1 MAALGSLVVKLALE
15 YAQYTQGL
23 DRASQESLTFAQNA
37 QKNFDAAKGAVG
49 DFAMKGAG
57 MLAGFVTAALTVDAA
72 MQRFNA
78 AVARADAVD
87 NLAQRLGI
95 ARGEL
100 QELSHVAMLSD
111 TSLEGL
117 GAGAKKL
124 SVLMAEAAGGSEEAQ
139 KKLKSIGVSAVDAN
153 GKLRSSSAVMADIAD
168 KFEGM
173 EDGAGKTALAMAIF
187 GKSGTDLIPMLNGGG
202 AAIREASEEAR
213 AFGLVMSD
221 EGVAAAAAFGDGMD
235 KLSSIVDGVFTQIA
249 DSTLPVMASFLE
261 TMVESASTTDSM
273 SAAAQRLNKDG
284 TIRDWAIGAAKVLG
298 FVMDAGQGVYRVFEI
313 IGKTMGAAA
322 AQAALVLSGD
332 FRAAAEVGR
341 AWASDIDDILNREL
355 FSTKLNA
362 KLAEIGKTVKDAQEG
377 GKTSAPILAS
387 GGKDKDKEKLSDYQK
402 MTAAINDRLT
412 SIAAESTAE
421 KTQTETQKAAI
432 KILSQLRDGTAK
444 LTDEEKR
451 GLATSLET
459 MLLADQANEKRKE
472 EAKEREKLVEGRKS
486 EIEALNKTVEAAE
499 AEVENFGKL
508 PSAITATTIAKL
520 ESAKASIKLTDET
533 KDEIAHLDKLIEA
546 NTRLRDAQSSKERM
560 DKEKEVADQ
569 AAKDWQATADKI
581 EETLTDALMRGFE
594 NGKGFG
600 ENLRDTLVN
609 MFKTMVL
616 RPIIQGVV
624 QNGTNAIFG
633 GGGGGQSGST
643 SGINTLSNIA
653 SFIGKAYK
661 GYQDGGITGAFSSVF
676 SGGAG
681 SLGSSIGGYVSSLG
695 NAMGSSSISAFGSGM
710 GMSGAQ
716 AGQAAA
722 AYNSAGMTSTGS
734 AISSGASW
742 GAAANVVGMAYAGN
756 VAGKALSNGFSAFG
770 GSGNST
776 VNAGTAIGAVVGS
789 IVPVIGTALGALV
802 GGLIGGAVNRMF
814 GHKPK
819 EVTAFGVQGNFTGET
834 FADGQ
839 SWQNWKQ
846 KGGWFRS
853 DKSGTEMGVID
864 AELAKTLG
872 EGFKAVKTSTKDFAE
887 TLGLDAAS
895 VTNYSKSIKL
905 TLTKDEAANTKLLT
919 EQFTAIA
926 NEMAAGLIPNLAEF
940 AKEGEDAGTTL
951 GRLAA
956 TTKTVNEWFR
966 LMGKDAA
973 AAFGASGLAAAKAK
987 QRIIDLA
994 GGVDN
999 FVAQSSFFA
1008 DNFLSDAERMA
1019 PLIESVNKTMT
1030 DLGQGSVKTKEQFA
1044 SLVKG
1049 IDLSTEA
1056 GQNLYASLMSL
1067 APAFLQVANYSAELE
1082 ANLPKPVPGLPE
1094 STDPAAP
1101 AESLEVVKARR
1112 QMEIAIMRLSGDEIG
1127 AVAAE
1132 RAIELAALDD
1142 SLKPMQERI
1151 WALQDAAKEEQ
1162 FWAGQVD
1169 DARSK
1174 LTAAYD
1180 RESTALKDTIDR
1192 FGEFGKSL
1200 RAFRDSLLTG
1210 DMSTLSPEQ
1219 KYQQT
1224 KARFDKTYSLALA
1237 GDPEAMAALES
1248 VSNEFLQASKDYN
1261 ASSTAYAQD
1270 FNRVRDALGKAANAA
1285 DAQVSIAS
1293 RQLAALD
1300 RQVAGL
1306 IDINESVLSVVE
1318 AIGALK
1324 SAEAARAAVKAG
1336 TAGGGKADAAFV
1348 ESLYGEYLGRKSDA
1362 PGLAFWTDAMKRGAT
1377 PADVIAGFLN
1387 SDEYKTKKFA
1397 EGGIFT
1403 NGVVSQP
1410 TRFDMGEMGEA
1421 GPEAIVPLVRTSKG
1435 LGVRMVGAGAAGGT
1449 DAAVAAKLDAVLVEL
1464 RAANVQRGAAAG
1476 AQMAKLD
1483 QVAEAVDATNR
1494 QLARA

>member
-37 QKNFDAAKGAVG
+37 QRNFDQARGAVG

-87 NLAQRLGI
+87 NLSQRLGI

-139 KKLKSIGVSAVDAN
+139 KKLKSIGVSATDAN

-173 EDGAGKTALAMAIF
+173 EDGAGKTALAIALF

-202 AAIREASEEAR
+202 KAIREASEEAR

-249 DSTLPVMASFLE
+249 DATLPVLSSFTEAL
-261 TMVESASTTDSM
+261 VDSASGTDTLNG
-273 SAAAQRLNKDG
+273 AAQRLNKDG
-284 TIRDWAIGAAKVLG
+284 TIREWAIGAAKVLG

-362 KLAEIGKTVKDAQEG
+362 KLAEIGKTVKDAEESGKKAAPIISAG
-377 GKTSAPILAS
+377 GKS
-387 GGKDKDKEKLSDYQK
+387 DKDKVSDYQK
-402 MTAAINDRLT
+402 YTLAINERL
-412 SIAAESTAE
+412 SVLGAEATA
-421 KTQTETQKAAI
+421 TKALNDSDKLAL
-432 KILSQLRDGTAK
+432 KILTELRDGK
-444 LTDEEKR
+444 KNLTDEEKR
-451 GLATSLET
+451 GLATSLEA
-459 MLLADQANEKRKE
+459 LIVAGQEDDARKDILKRQE
-472 EAKEREKLVEGRKS
+472 EMTNARKS
-486 EIEALNKTVEAAE
+486 EIEALNKSVEAAE

-508 PSAITATTIAKL
+508 PSAITTSTIAKL
-520 ESAKASIKLTDET
+520 EAKKATLMLAGAYGE
-533 KDEIAHLDKLIEA
+533 EIDHIDKLIEA
-546 NTRLRDAQSSKERM
+546 NGRLADAQSSKERM
-560 DKEKEVADQ
+560 DKEKEIADQ
-569 AAKDWQATADKI
+569 AAKDWKATADKI
-581 EETLTDALMRGFE
+581 EESLTDALMRGFE

-609 MFKTMVL
+609 MFKTMIL

-633 GGGGGQSGST
+633 GGSGGGQSGST

-653 SFIGKAYK
+653 SFIGKAYQ
-661 GYQDGGITGAFSSVF
+661 GYQSGGIGGAFSSVF
-676 SGGAG
+676 GGGAG
-681 SLGSSIGGYVSSLG
+681 SLGGSIGGYVSSLG

-710 GMSGAQ
+710 GLSGAQ

-722 AYNSAGMTSTGS
+722 AYNGAGMSSTGS

-819 EVTAFGVQGNFTGET
+819 EVTAFGIQGNFAGDE
-834 FADGQ
+834 FAGGQ
-839 SWQNWKQ
+839 SWQDWKQ

-853 DKSGTEMGVID
+853 DKSGTEMGAID

-919 EQFTAIA
+919 DQFTAIA
-926 NEMAAGLIPNLAEF
+926 NEMASGLIPNLSEF

-966 LMGKDAA
+966 LIGKDAA

-1049 IDLSTEA
+1049 IDLSSEA
-1056 GQNLYASLMSL
+1056 GQNLYAALMSL
-1067 APAFLQVANYSAELE
+1067 APAFLQVANYTAELE
-1082 ANLPKPVPGLPE
+1082 ANLPKPVPGE
-1094 STDPAAP
+1094 AAP
-1101 AESLEVVKARR
+1101 ASPTESLEVTKARR

-1324 SAEAARAAVKAG
+1324 SAQAAREAVKAG

-1362 PGLAFWTDAMKRGAT
+1362 PGLAFWTDAMKRGAS

-1387 SDEYKTKKFA
+1387 SDEYKTRKFA